1 MIDKL
6 ELIAVILGLIYL
18 ILLIKEKLACWVFG
32 ILSSALSIYVFY
44 SIQLYSEAI
53 LYLYYVII
61 GVYGYWLW
69 STQGIDK
76 KTFLITD
83 FKFQAHLVTVLIGIV
98 LSLMLGYFFDSLTDA
113 SSPYLDSFTTIFS
126 FIASYLQAKKILS
139 SFVYWII
146 INAATLYL
154 YIHKELEFYFF
165 LTVVYFIFSFAGFI
179 TWRRKM
185 VLQR

>member
-1 MIDKL
+1 MIDNL

-18 ILLIKEKLACWVFG
+18 ILLIKEKIACWIFG
-32 ILSSALSIYVFY
+32 ILSSALSIYLFY

-53 LYLYYVII
+53 LYFYYVII
-61 GVYGYWLW
+61 GIYGYWLW
-69 STQGIDK
+69 KTQGVEK

-83 FKFQAHLVTVLIGIV
+83 FKFQSHIITILIGIV
-98 LSLMLGYFFDSLTDA
+98 LSLTLGYTFHSLTDA

-139 SFVYWII
+139 SFVYWIV

-165 LTVVYFIFSFAGFI
+165 LTVVYFIFSFVGFI

-185 VLQR
+185 ALQR